1 MQKEKRHCTLL
12 SYETGKSYSNFAL
25 EKKNKER
32 KKYVIQY
39 EAGRIELIYEPFVP
53 GASVKCIPAL
63 YHTAKI
69 KNTYIYEYNKLIF

>member
-1 MQKEKRHCTLL
+1 MKPAKATQILL
-12 SYETGKSYSNFAL
+12 LKKKYNFIY
-25 EKKNKER
+25 KER

-39 EAGRIELIYEPFVP
+39 EAGRIELIYEPFVR

-69 KNTYIYEYNKLIF
+69 KNTYIKKHIINIRV